1 MIIASCRH
9 SFSST
14 KRLAKKV
21 RFREYVDAADGT
33 NYESLTLDEVSTAI
47 TGRRICLLIHGFNTT
62 LKSVLRAYAELQS
75 GLHDAGLMGADGY
88 GLVIGFAWPGW
99 NSAPGYFPARKSAN
113 RSGLL
118 LRKLLQ
124 QLQPAAAAIDVQT
137 HSLGA
142 RVALSALR
150 AAKTELVRNLL
161 LSAPAVD
168 RGILAKGRMF
178 HNSLKACQ
186 RCLVYYSRRDKVLRH
201 SFPLGDL
208 ADGIQ
213 QALGLAGP
221 QNPKVVLRRHP
232 NLYLVDASAV
242 ISDHSGYRHSAS
254 YFAHWRRVL
263 DDVPLPRQDSLARE
277 MPGGG

>member
-14 KRLAKKV
+14 RKLAKKV
-21 RFREYVDAADGT
+21 SFREYADAADGT
-33 NYESLTLDEVSTAI
+33 NYKPLTLDEVSTAI
-47 TGRRICLLIHGFNTT
+47 TGRRVCLLIHGFNTT
-62 LKSVLRAYAELQS
+62 LKSVLRAYAELQE
-75 GLHDAGLMGADGY
+75 GVRQAGLLNSNGYELVMG
-88 GLVIGFAWPGW
+88 LAWPGW
-99 NSAPGYFPARKSAN
+99 DSAPGYLPARGSAN
-113 RSGLL
+113 RAGLL

-150 AAKTELVRNLL
+150 AAKTELVCNLL

-186 RCLVYYSRRDKVLRH
+186 RCLVYYSRRDKVFRH

-221 QNPKVVLRRHP
+221 QNPKAVLRQHP
-232 NLYLVDASAV
+232 NLYLVDASTV

-263 DDVPLPRQDSLARE
+263 DGAPLPRQDSLVRE
-277 MPGGG
+277 MLGGG